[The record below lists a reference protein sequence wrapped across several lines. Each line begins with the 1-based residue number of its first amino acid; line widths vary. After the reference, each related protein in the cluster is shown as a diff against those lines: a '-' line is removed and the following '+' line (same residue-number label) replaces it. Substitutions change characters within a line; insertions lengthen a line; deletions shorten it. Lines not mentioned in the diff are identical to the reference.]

1 MAQVYPEPPV
11 TQSTMDVQAGAVP
24 VAVPIDPTN
33 GAPIAAVPAFT
44 NSMDM
49 TAMFAHDAISVQQ
62 TRRGCFQEMCG
73 CEAKSEYRVFA
84 GHVEE
89 GQPRAEGIPQ
99 ALKPSVALP
108 RKDARRCLAQRRQAL
123 RLKPTVALPRKD
135 ARRCLTPGA
144 ARPRGTCRPHLA
156 CRPAHVTSWASCVCV
171 CVCAG
176 ALRWGTCS
184 RSRASSAVSVL
195 RHSAGS

>member
-11 TQSTMDVQAGAVP
+11 TQSSMDVQAGAVP

-73 CEAKSEYRVFA
+73 CEAKSEYREPESMRA
-84 GHVEE
+84 LARPEVEKGRMVQSSE
-89 GQPRAEGIPQ
+89 AAPGS
-99 ALKPSVALP
+99 SVASEN
-108 RKDARRCLAQRRQAL
+108 
-123 RLKPTVALPRKD
+123 
-135 ARRCLTPGA
+135 
-144 ARPRGTCRPHLA
+144 GT
-156 CRPAHVTSWASCVCV
+156 
-171 CVCAG
+171 
-176 ALRWGTCS
+176 
-184 RSRASSAVSVL
+184 
-195 RHSAGS
+195 

>member
-1 MAQVYPEPPV
+1 
-11 TQSTMDVQAGAVP
+11 MDVQGGAVP

-33 GAPIAAVPAFT
+33 GARIAAVPAFT

-123 RLKPTVALPRKD
+123 PLKPTVALPRKD